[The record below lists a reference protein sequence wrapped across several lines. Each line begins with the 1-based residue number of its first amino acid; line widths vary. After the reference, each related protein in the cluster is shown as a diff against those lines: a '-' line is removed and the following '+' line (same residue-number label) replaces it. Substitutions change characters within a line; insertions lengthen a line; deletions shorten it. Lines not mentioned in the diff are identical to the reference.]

1 MDMLKSLSGMMV
13 VILAMYVGQVQAGER
28 IAEFKGSGSMRT
40 AEFEVNAPWILDW
53 RVTSTFSEGLAVDV
67 SLMEAGTDA
76 HLGNVLKTKRTGN
89 GVRMFSESGHFSFRV
104 NSTLANWTLRVEQLT
119 REEAELY
126 QPRQTTG
133 IR

>member
-1 MDMLKSLSGMMV
+1 MKNGCGVVLMV
-13 VILAMYVGQVQAGER
+13 LALYVGSVQGGELV
-28 IAEFKGSGSMRT
+28 AEFKGSGSTRT
-40 AEFEVNAPWILDW
+40 AEFEANSPWILDW

-67 SLMEAGTDA
+67 SLLAAGTDA

-126 QPRQTTG
+126 QPKQATD

>member
-1 MDMLKSLSGMMV
+1 M
-13 VILAMYVGQVQAGER
+13 ILALCAGSVQAGEL
-28 IAEFKGSGSMRT
+28 IAEFKGSGST
-40 AEFEVNAPWILDW
+40 QTSEFEANAPWIMDW

-67 SLMEAGTDA
+67 TLLKGGTGQ
-76 HLGNVLKTKRTGN
+76 HVGNVLKTKWTGN
-89 GVRMFSESGHFSFRV
+89 GVRMFSESGQFSFRV

-126 QPRQTTG
+126 QPRQEPR